1 MNFIYSI
8 INEISKVSLNE
19 WVTFIGSA
27 LGFLAVIIPI
37 IYTNKKSSKEEI
49 KMSEEQIKY
58 NKRISVK
65 PYLDIKLNQIKKSTF
80 SFGFYSINKLNGVNS
95 TNAYECED
103 IGIEINNLGQGNFLD
118 CKLVKIIIDDKIV
131 NDEYGYIGNLK
142 VDENALSEITFKIYY
157 GDMLNEVKEEFIGK
171 NIKDCPKEFEEF
183 AYNHLLK
190 EVELQFEY
198 KDVLDNKYRKNIV
211 IEIFIKFDILAEK
224 YIWEISDI
232 KFNDV
237 NLKING
243 NLTTENLIK

>member
-8 INEISKVSLNE
+8 FNSISKVSLNE
-19 WVTFIGSA
+19 WVSFIGSV
-27 LGFLAVIIPI
+27 LGLFGAVITI
-37 IYTNKKSSKEEI
+37 IYTKKQFKENI
-49 KMSEEQIKY
+49 KTSEEQSKY
-58 NKRISVK
+58 GVK
-65 PYLDIKLNQIKKSTF
+65 PYLDIKLKQIRKSTF
-80 SFGFYSINKLNGVNS
+80 SFGLYSINKLNGVNS
-95 TNAYECED
+95 TNTYECED
-103 IGIEINNLGQGNFLD
+103 IGIEINNLGQGNCLD

-142 VDENALSEITFKIYY
+142 VDENALREITFKTYY
-157 GDMLNEVKEEFIGK
+157 GNILNEVKEEFIGK
-171 NIKDCPKEFEEF
+171 NINDCPKEFEEF

-198 KDVLDNKYRKNIV
+198 KDVLDHKYRKTIV

-237 NLKING
+237 YFKING
-243 NLTTENLIK
+243 NLTTEEPIK